1 MSRRY
6 VQQSPTGGWVVT
18 KEGHRRPTAQGA
30 TKAQAVARARVLAS
44 RDGGGE
50 VRVVDGA
57 GKIVSRNTVAPKNG
71 SRGTRSSS
79 G

>member
-6 VQQSPTGGWVVT
+6 VQQAGDGGWIVT

-30 TKAQAVARARVLAS
+30 TKAQALARARALAA
-44 RDGGGE
+44 REGGGE
-50 VRVVDGA
+50 VRVVDAA
-57 GKIVSRNTVAPKNG
+57 GKIVADARTRKNG
-71 SRGTRSSS
+71 SRRAGATQ

>member
-6 VQQSPTGGWVVT
+6 VQQTPSGGWIVT

-30 TKAQAVARARVLAS
+30 TKAQAVARARGLAS

-50 VRVVDGA
+50 VRILDGA
-57 GKIVSRNTVAPKNG
+57 GKIVSSSTVASKNG
-71 SRGTRSSS
+71 SRGARSN
-79 G
+79 GG